1 MAKWKRK
8 ENRNQQR
15 GQRDHGI
22 AEIVRQD
29 FPDKKISFKRQ
40 YSNKLSDVIFEFAR
54 PMLELCHSI
63 EQEKNAIGLMIIL
76 WNAANIPELSTE
88 ELFGMLSNLIGKADP
103 DLLQEMKEIAH
114 EYILRKDQFFA
125 DDKRLVESYNLTN
138 TKEGL
143 HLEVAYRDPNRD
155 K

>member
-15 GQRDHGI
+15 EQRDHGI

-40 YSNKLSDVIFEFAR
+40 YSNKLSDAIFGFAR
-54 PMLELCHSI
+54 PILELCHSF

-88 ELFGMLSNLIGKADP
+88 ELYGMLSNLIGKSDP
-103 DLLQEMKEIAH
+103 DLLQEMKEIAQ
-114 EYILRKDQFFA
+114 EYILRKNQFFA

-143 HLEVAYRDPNRD
+143 HLEVAYRDPD
-155 K
+155 